1 MKLALSALLCQ
12 NDRVKKYRHPYTVS
26 TLTPWRMA
34 GLVMVLSVLA
44 LVVGAYCIPILSVS
58 DLALW
63 LIARLKFQVWNV
75 MYLLPALPLLVALW
89 QYRQRRSG
97 CNACPLLS
105 SVILCW
111 IPAASVALVLFLSGF
126 YVICSTPA

>member
-1 MKLALSALLCQ
+1 
-12 NDRVKKYRHPYTVS
+12 
-26 TLTPWRMA
+26 MA
-34 GLVMVLSVLA
+34 GPVMELSVLA

-89 QYRQRRSG
+89 QYRQRRLG